1 MKRVELGSF
10 IGHAT
15 RLHAAYRSSPV
26 LDHPSPHD
34 MHLPFCNGR
43 RRGKG
48 RREANVTSRSPISW
62 TPSPHGQL
70 ESERLIAGDT
80 TAFSDLSTLITRA
93 GATSARVPHLNSTG
107 VVATSEL
114 LHGRTEEGLGHLAE
128 DQAAA
133 QRRSQATRP
142 WTFGSL
148 FFSNASLI
156 GEDFQQSLMGIYGES
171 TRKSVHIEYRAP
183 RSTSCSGHW
192 QLVFCSNHDCTAQH
206 PHPEAP
212 QSRPLTAEDVER
224 ISDRPAPI
232 PFQNGQRVSLTSS
245 LEDELDFQEAE
256 EEEGEEFPF
265 DDHLRDEVEYDR
277 ALCEITAIAA
287 RAGSP
292 KLVSLSRKHEVGDA
306 KAVSTSLE
314 LNRHLTDEQ
323 RWSTRAQVGCPET
336 CTEAPKKR
344 GSTQSSRLSLAGPP
358 SGPPSIPLPP
368 TPPSFVAS
376 LSMRSSE

>member
-1 MKRVELGSF
+1 MKGVELGNF

-15 RLHAAYRSSPV
+15 RLHANYRSSTV
-26 LDHPSPHD
+26 LDYPSPHD

-93 GATSARVPHLNSTG
+93 GATSARVPHLNCTG
-107 VVATSEL
+107 LVATSEL
-114 LHGRTEEGLGHLAE
+114 LHGHTEEGLGHLAE

-133 QRRSQATRP
+133 HRRSQAARP

-148 FFSNASLI
+148 FFSNTSLI
-156 GEDFQQSLMGIYGES
+156 GEDFQSLMGIYGES
-171 TRKSVHIEYRAP
+171 TRKSVHIERDAP
-183 RSTSCSGHW
+183 RSNSCSGHW
-192 QLVFCSNHDCTAQH
+192 QLVFCSDHSCSAQH
-206 PHPEAP
+206 PHPEGS

-224 ISDRPAPI
+224 LSDRPTPI

-245 LEDELDFQEAE
+245 LEDELDAQEAE
-256 EEEGEEFPF
+256 EEEVEEFPF
-265 DDHLRDEVEYDR
+265 DDHLRDEAEYDR

-292 KLVSLSRKHEVGDA
+292 RLISLSRKHEVGDA
-306 KAVSTSLE
+306 NAVKASLE
-314 LNRHLTDEQ
+314 LNRQLTDEQ

-344 GSTQSSRLSLAGPP
+344 GSTQSSRLSSAGPP
-358 SGPPSIPLPP
+358 SGPPSVPLPP

-376 LSMRSSE
+376 YPLRSSQ

>member
-1 MKRVELGSF
+1 
-10 IGHAT
+10 
-15 RLHAAYRSSPV
+15 
-26 LDHPSPHD
+26 

-48 RREANVTSRSPISW
+48 RSEANVTSRSPISW
-62 TPSPHGQL
+62 TPSPHGHL

-80 TAFSDLSTLITRA
+80 TAFSDLNTLITRA

-114 LHGRTEEGLGHLAE
+114 LHGCTEEGLGHLAE

-133 QRRSQATRP
+133 QRRSQAARP

-156 GEDFQQSLMGIYGES
+156 GEDFQKSLMGIYDEDS
-171 TRKSVHIEYRAP
+171 RKSVHIEQSAP
-183 RSTSCSGHW
+183 RGTSCSGHW
-192 QLVFCSNHDCTAQH
+192 QLVFCSDHDCKAQH

-224 ISDRPAPI
+224 ISDRPTPI

-245 LEDELDFQEAE
+245 VEEGLDAQEAE

-265 DDHLRDEVEYDR
+265 DDHLRDEVGYDR

-292 KLVSLSRKHEVGDA
+292 KLISLSRKHEAGDA
-306 KAVSTSLE
+306 KAANAPLE
-314 LNRHLTDEQ
+314 LNCQPTYEQ
-323 RWSTRAQVGCPET
+323 RWSTQAQTGCPET
-336 CTEAPKKR
+336 CAEVPKKR

-376 LSMRSSE
+376 LSS